1 MAYQLTLEE
10 KGMVVSVA
18 KFFEEEKDSK
28 TCINVNNVVRRTAEA
43 CSGSESTVYR
53 CGQAH
58 VEEKSESEA
67 PNAQPIHGRPVI
79 VVDEFTVGAIRRIVH
94 SFYCTGKHP
103 TQSKV
108 FARCQ
113 QEIVDLPK
121 LGRTTFLKLLKSIGF
136 RCCRSKCIP

>member
-1 MAYQLTLEE
+1 MAYQLTPEE
-10 KGMVVSVA
+10 KRKVVSVA
-18 KFFEEEKDSK
+18 KFF
-28 TCINVNNVVRRTAEA
+28 
-43 CSGSESTVYR
+43 SGSKRQHNMCQREQRSLPDSRGLFRIRIVHPCR
-53 CGQAH
+53 QAH
-58 VEEKSESEA
+58 VEEKFESA
-67 PNAQPIHGRPVI
+67 VPRAQPYMRRPMI